1 MLSVGIVINRYPVN
15 YMENIMTSKGI
26 SQEHI
31 RLTPAL
37 KEEFNRLIDA
47 GNYNKSAVLRSII
60 ASWVEAEQQSQA
72 GDVHHD

>member
-1 MLSVGIVINRYPVN
+1 
-15 YMENIMTSKGI
+15 MTSKGV

-31 RLTPAL
+31 RLNPVL

-60 ASWVEAEQQSQA
+60 ADWVAAEQQSQA
-72 GDVHHD
+72 GGVHHD